1 VHPSNMFN
9 HRDLSR
15 RKILI
20 TELPFLHFCPSQPK
34 FIDFEY
40 MEEEFEFFRPKE
52 VVGVESEFID
62 AFLHEA
68 FARREVGWT
77 CWEQRKREKG
87 VSGYAADVS
96 EIFRES
102 CGNWLNFL
110 GNLFVFEYK
119 GDEIG
124 WWNWWELVV

>member
-1 VHPSNMFN
+1 VHPWNVFN
-9 HRDLSR
+9 NRDLSG

-20 TELPFLHFCPSQPK
+20 TELPFLCFCPSQPV

-40 MEEEFEFFRPKE
+40 VEEEFEFFRPKE
-52 VVGVESEFID
+52 VVGVESEFIN

-68 FARREVGWT
+68 FARCEVGQL
-77 CWEQRKREKG
+77 CWEQWKREKG
-87 VSGYAADVS
+87 VSRYAVDVS

-110 GNLFVFEYK
+110 GDLFV
-119 GDEIG
+119 
-124 WWNWWELVV
+124 